1 MSSSTMLA
9 SWPVINAINCTL
21 IPHAVPFA
29 KTKDGFE
36 SQFQVNHLGH
46 FLLTHLL
53 LDDLK
58 ASAPS
63 RIVNLSSKAHL
74 RWQKPIDYVEMEEH
88 PEKGYVPFEAYGK
101 SKLSNILFTYQLH
114 KYLNGQHSSGVT
126 VNCLHPGLVD
136 TQLLVKAGFGGSS
149 AIPVGEGSKTSIY
162 LASSPGRSDQFAFSP
177 VLKRLNR

>member
-101 SKLSNILFTYQLH
+101 SKVVKHPLHLSAPQIPQWTTLFWC
-114 KYLNGQHSSGVT
+114 HSK
-126 VNCLHPGLVD
+126 L
-136 TQLLVKAGFGGSS
+136 
-149 AIPVGEGSKTSIY
+149 
-162 LASSPGRSDQFAFSP
+162 SSPRPGGYSTAR
-177 VLKRLNR
+177 